1 MPPGTSIEDY
11 LNIPETKCHITC
23 DQDNGPFSPMRG
35 GSGNNIY
42 LIRAPTKLSFNTA
55 LLLSAA
61 CCIPAILSM
70 IFMWSKIVEVNS
82 RGKQEENEATKPI
95 EGTRATVGGM
105 NRVNALVRELLL
117 VVEVPVFAA
126 AILAILILGELNFW
140 SEQVYYMT
148 EPLAS
153 VGTFFFPFFLFFQ
166 TSHNIIS
173 ALSNGSPTNLDPRP
187 VGTHSRHRPGCLGL
201 DLCSGR
207 QKVQG
212 TRRAS
217 GRGH

>member
-1 MPPGTSIEDY
+1 
-11 LNIPETKCHITC
+11 
-23 DQDNGPFSPMRG
+23 MRG

-70 IFMWSKIVEVNS
+70 VFMWSKIVEVNT
-82 RGKQEENEATKPI
+82 REQMGEDEARKPI

-105 NRVNALVRELLL
+105 NKVNELVRRLLL

-153 VGTFFFPFFLFFQ
+153 VGKSRVYVNSTMQPQQRL
-166 TSHNIIS
+166 I
-173 ALSNGSPTNLDPRP
+173 P
-187 VGTHSRHRPGCLGL
+187 VF
-201 DLCSGR
+201 
-207 QKVQG
+207 
-212 TRRAS
+212 
-217 GRGH
+217 